1 MEAIV
6 LFFQKATVVDMI
18 LVAILLLSGL
28 EGYALGVVISTGDL
42 IKFITSFIVGL
53 KSYAIMAIPIQAI
66 FHTSKGYSYA
76 IGFFLAAFITEV
88 VLQIILSRPIR
99 SVNNADFVKKSEI
112 KQLNNILGILPGVI
126 SGGILLM
133 FALTVLTTLPVSP
146 FVKRAITTSQIGSF
160 LVDRSQGLE
169 RSIAG
174 AFGGAAHDTLNF
186 LTIEP
191 KSNSS
196 VSLGFTTSKGVVDK
210 EAENQMLLLLNLER
224 SKRGLS
230 TLVMDT
236 TLQQLAR
243 DYAQEMLMKGY
254 FSHYTPDNLSPFD
267 RMEARNIVFSHA
279 GENLA
284 FSANVDLAMQGLMNS
299 PGHKAN
305 MLSISF
311 KRVGIGVID
320 AGIYGEMFVQE
331 FTD

>member
-1 MEAIV
+1 MEAIIS
-6 LFFQKATVVDMI
+6 FFQKATVVDMI
-18 LVAILLLSGL
+18 LVGVLLLSGL
-28 EGYALGVVISTGDL
+28 EGYALGLITATGDL
-42 IKFITSFIVGL
+42 IKFITSFIAGL
-53 KSYAIMAIPIQAI
+53 KFYALMAVPIQAL
-66 FHTSKGYSYA
+66 FHISKGYSYA
-76 IGFFLAAFITEV
+76 IGFFLVAFITEV
-88 VLQIILSRPIR
+88 VLQVALSKPIK
-99 SVNNADFVKKSEI
+99 SVNNAEFIKKAEM
-112 KQLNNILGILPGVI
+112 KQLNNILGILPGI
-126 SGGILLM
+126 LSGGILLM

-146 FVKRAITTSQIGSF
+146 FVKRAVTSSQLGSF
-160 LVDRSQGLE
+160 LVGRSENLE

-196 VSLGFTTSKGVVDK
+196 VSLGFTTNKGTVDK
-210 EAENQMLLLLNLER
+210 DAENQMLLLVNQER

-230 TLVMDT
+230 TLTLDT
-236 TLQQLAR
+236 DLQQLAR
-243 DYAQEMLMKGY
+243 DYGQEMLMKGY
-254 FSHYTPDNLSPFD
+254 FSHYTPDGLSPFD
-267 RMEARNIVFSHA
+267 RMQARNIVFSYA

-305 MLSISF
+305 ILSTNF
-311 KRVGIGVID
+311 KRVGFGVID